1 MNLKRICSL
10 FCALS
15 ALCSVY
21 AQHLDGSWHGTL
33 DVGGQKLELIFQF
46 KEEKKKK
53 ICTMDVP
60 QQKRGTVY
68 GSFLLIFRSGK
79 EQRGRHYL

>member
-21 AQHLDGSWHGTL
+21 AQHLDGSWHGAL

-46 KEEKKKK
+46 KE
-53 ICTMDVP
+53 P
-60 QQKRGTVY
+60 QIRN
-68 GSFLLIFRSGK
+68 
-79 EQRGRHYL
+79 